1 MPSDNDQKIKTAIFA
16 IFSILAIFL
25 AVSCKEC
32 PTEPDYDIYLSVED
46 VFCTSVVLKV
56 TLPDSGKTNT
66 FELDRNDST
75 IVTLICTDDDT
86 LITDM
91 GLEPDADYSYTVR
104 FLKDGKTRAESE
116 KTTIHTLS
124 PTSHEIVW
132 EIDTLGNY
140 GSYIRDAW
148 IVDENNIWV
157 VGHLG
162 VDDPDSSY
170 DGTGQETFDAARWN
184 GETWNLSR
192 FERGAPLN
200 SIWYFDENNIW
211 ASGGV
216 PIHWDG
222 EKWSFYHL
230 WNMGVLHNNDGG
242 VEDIWASSPSD
253 IWFAGHRGSIVHYD
267 GSSFKKFYSGTD
279 ISLTDIYGYSN
290 DKILI
295 CGYNRTD
302 GRCILLSGNQSG
314 FEKIYE
320 SDDYDYFGRVEL
332 SSVFQSI
339 WVDNNQLYIA
349 TSAGFWQQHVSSDK
363 GYLRL
368 WTEVIEHRIW
378 PNCIRGTASND
389 IFIVSDM
396 GDVIH
401 YNGVTFENYI
411 GTQGIEYGPPQLY
424 SVTCKDNLVVACGIL
439 NSTYQGIVYRGR
451 R

>member
-1 MPSDNDQKIKTAIFA
+1 MKRIQIYLP
-16 IFSILAIFL
+16 ILAL
-25 AVSCKEC
+25 AALIILLPVSCKEC
-32 PTEPDYDIYLSVED
+32 PTEPDYDIYLLVED
-46 VFCTSVVLKV
+46 IQCTQVTLRV
-56 TLPDSGKTNT
+56 TLPDSGKTNI

-75 IVTLICTDDDT
+75 IVTLSCTDDDT
-86 LITDM
+86 LLIDM
-91 GLEPDADYSYTVR
+91 GLEPNVDYSYTIR

-116 KTTIHTLS
+116 KITIHTLS

-157 VGHLG
+157 VGNLR
-162 VDDPDSSY
+162 VDDPDSSF
-170 DGTGQETFDAARWN
+170 DGTGQETFNTAHWN
-184 GETWNLSR
+184 GETWNLMR
-192 FERGAPLN
+192 IWGATPLY
-200 SIWYFDENNIW
+200 SIWYFSDNDIW
-211 ASGGV
+211 V
-216 PIHWDG
+216 T
-222 EKWSFYHL
+222 SFGYPMHLNSDTWTLYHFH
-230 WNMGVLHNNDGG
+230 NMGIDASAGNA
-242 VEDIWASSPSD
+242 IWASSPSN
-253 IWFAGHRGSIVHYD
+253 IYFAGYHGSIVHYD
-267 GSSFKKFYSGTD
+267 GSSFKKIYSGTD
-279 ISLTDIYGYSN
+279 ISLTDIYGYSDDN
-290 DKILI
+290 ILI

-302 GRCILLSGNQSG
+302 GRCILLSGNHSG
-314 FEKIYE
+314 FNKIYE
-320 SDDYDYFGRVEL
+320 SDNYDYYGRVEL

-339 WVDNNQLYIA
+339 WVNNNQLYIA
-349 TSAGFWQQHVSSDK
+349 SSAGFWQQPISSNK

-378 PNCIRGTASND
+378 PNSIRGTALND
-389 IFIVSDM
+389 IFIVSDK

>member
-1 MPSDNDQKIKTAIFA
+1 MPSDNKSIHAIHINA
-16 IFSILAIFL
+16 VAMILILVMF

-32 PTEPDYDIYLSVED
+32 PTEPDYDVYLSVED
-46 VFCTSVVLKV
+46 IQCTQVTLRI
-56 TLPDSGKTNT
+56 TLPDSGESNT

-86 LITDM
+86 LVIDM

-140 GSYIRDAW
+140 GSYVRDAW
-148 IVDENNIWV
+148 IVDENNIWIV
-157 VGHLG
+157 CNIET
-162 VDDPDSSY
+162 DSGTFNAAMW
-170 DGTGQETFDAARWN
+170 DGIN
-184 GETWNLSR
+184 WNLIQVHNL
-192 FERGAPLN
+192 APLY
-200 SIWYFDENNIW
+200 SIWYFSDDNIW
-211 ASGGV
+211 VSSGF
-216 PIHWDG
+216 PKHWNG
-222 EKWSFYHL
+222 NQWTMYHL
-230 WNMGVLHNNDGG
+230 QNMGLGSDVST
-242 VEDIWASSPSD
+242 EYIWASSPSN
-253 IWFAGHRGSIVHYD
+253 IYFVGYQGSIVYYD
-267 GSSFKKFYSGTD
+267 GSSFKKIFSGTD
-279 ISLTDIYGYSN
+279 ISLTDIYGYSDDN
-290 DKILI
+290 ILI

-302 GRCILLSGNQSG
+302 GRCILLSGNQSE
-314 FEKIYE
+314 FNKIYE
-320 SDDYDYFGRVEL
+320 SDDSDYFGRVEL

-339 WVDNNQLYIA
+339 WVNNNQLYIA
-349 TSAGFWQQHVSSDK
+349 TSAGFWQQPISSNK

-389 IFIVSDM
+389 IFIVSDK

-411 GTQGIEYGPPQLY
+411 GTQGLEYGPPQLY
-424 SVTCKDNLVVACGIL
+424 SVTCKDKLVVACGIL
-439 NSTYQGIVYRGR
+439 NSTYQGIVYRGHR
-451 R
+451 